1 MAHEELAERPNM
13 IALVAA
19 LLLLGLVLGAVVQIP
34 LPLSFALATVIG
46 CWLLVFA
53 VRERASGQRRS
64 R

>member
-1 MAHEELAERPNM
+1 M

>member
-1 MAHEELAERPNM
+1 M

-19 LLLLGLVLGAVVQIP
+19 LMLLGLVLGAVVQIP

-53 VRERASGQRRS
+53 VRERSAGHRRS